1 MRNLIA
7 GNIMLAAAKPAT
19 ATHRAGA
26 HRSLP
31 ASFPLPLPEPAE
43 NSEPATNARLA
54 SAESAPL
61 LLTSSESEA
70 TAAIP
75 PNPGSHAPIK
85 PIRVKTYPVK
95 LVPSKHAGSKPEAAA
110 KPSPAPAKADDAPPR
125 HRPIG
130 GGWAIQVGAF
140 EDESE
145 AKERLSS
152 AQSRAGNLLGK
163 ANRYTERTTKGEKT
177 YYRARFA
184 GFDREGAQQACR
196 QLKRNDIDCMA
207 FKI

>member
-1 MRNLIA
+1 L
-7 GNIMLAAAKPAT
+7 
-19 ATHRAGA
+19 
-26 HRSLP
+26 LP
-31 ASFPLPLPEPAE
+31 TGSD
-43 NSEPATNARLA
+43 
-54 SAESAPL
+54 
-61 LLTSSESEA
+61 SEA

-75 PNPGSHAPIK
+75 PNPGSNAPIK
-85 PIRVKTYPVK
+85 PIPVKTYSVK
-95 LVPSKHAGSKPEAAA
+95 LVPSKQSAAKPEAAA
-110 KPSPAPAKADDAPPR
+110 KPAPTPAKADDAQPR
-125 HRPIG
+125 HRSA

-152 AQSRAGNLLGK
+152 AQSRVAHLLGK
-163 ANRYTERTTKGEKT
+163 ANRYTERTTKGDKT